1 MAIMFGLELSPK
13 GLSTVIGPLTICKWL
28 EVFVIDN
35 LLSEIQEEI
44 LQNNCVCDKTREGS

>member
-1 MAIMFGLELSPK
+1 MAVMFGLESSPK
-13 GLSTVIGPLTICKWL
+13 GPSTVIGPLTVCVIGPLTICKWL

-44 LQNNCVCDKTREGS
+44 L